1 MLEQALG
8 LEDSHINYGLAER
21 PIHNNAAHALDRLR
35 SAARHAGFELRMASG
50 YRSFSQQLS
59 IWNAKA
65 RGERR
70 VLDAGENPIDILR
83 LTDEETL
90 FAILHWSALPGT
102 SRHHFGTDW
111 DVYAENLLPENY
123 RLQLTQQEYLHGV
136 QKEFNRWLTE
146 FIRTDN
152 EFSRP
157 FDDANFGVAREPWH
171 ISYLP
176 EARLLSPLINQDC
189 ILKALADVDIELK
202 AVIEQHM
209 PKILTHYVRRD
220 KLK

>member
-8 LEDSHINYGLAER
+8 LDDSHINYGLAER
-21 PIHNNAAHALDRLR
+21 PIHNNTGEALDRLR
-35 SAARHAGFELRMASG
+35 AAARHAGFELRLASG
-50 YRSFSQQLS
+50 YRSFDQQLS

-70 VLDAGENPIDILR
+70 LLDGQENPLDILR
-83 LTDEETL
+83 LSEEEKL

-111 DVYAENLLPENY
+111 DVYAENLLPANS
-123 RLQLTQQEYLHGV
+123 RLQLTQDEYLHGA

-157 FDDANFGVAREPWH
+157 FDDAAFGVAREPWH
-171 ISYLP
+171 ISFGPVACTL
-176 EARLLSPLINQDC
+176 APLIKKDTVLN
-189 ILKALADVDIELK
+189 ALNTVDIELK
-202 AVIEQHM
+202 EQIQHFM
-209 PKILTHYVRRD
+209 PKIMADYVRQ
-220 KLK
+220 K

>member
-21 PIHNNAAHALDRLR
+21 PIHQNSADALARLR
-35 SAARHAGFELRMASG
+35 AAAQHAGFELRLASG
-50 YRSFSQQLS
+50 FRSFSQQLS

-70 VLDAGENPIDILR
+70 VVDGQENPIDILSLR
-83 LTDEETL
+83 DEEKL
-90 FAILHWSALPGT
+90 FAILQWSALPGT

-111 DVYAENLLPENY
+111 DVYAENVMPANY
-123 RLQLTQQEYLHGV
+123 RLQLTQEEYLHGV

-152 EFSRP
+152 EFTRP
-157 FDDANFGVAREPWH
+157 FDDASFGVAREPWH
-171 ISYLP
+171 ISFIP
-176 EARLLSPLINQDC
+176 EARLLSPFITKETVLNAIGS
-189 ILKALADVDIELK
+189 IDIELK
-202 AVIEQHM
+202 PHIQRLI
-209 PKILTHYVRRD
+209 PKILAGYVRQG
-220 KLK
+220 

>member
-21 PIHNNAAHALDRLR
+21 PIHQNSADALARLR
-35 SAARHAGFELRMASG
+35 AAAQHAGFELRLASG
-50 YRSFSQQLS
+50 FRSFNQQLS

-70 VLDAGENPIDILR
+70 VVDGQENPIDILS
-83 LTDEETL
+83 LSDEEKL

-111 DVYAENLLPENY
+111 DVYAENVMPANY
-123 RLQLTQQEYLHGV
+123 RLQLTQEEYLHGV

-152 EFSRP
+152 EFTRP
-157 FDDANFGVAREPWH
+157 FDDASFGVAREPWH
-171 ISYLP
+171 ISFMP
-176 EARLLSPLINQDC
+176 EARLLSPFITKEAVLN
-189 ILKALADVDIELK
+189 AVGSVDIELK
-202 AVIEQHM
+202 PHIQRLM
-209 PKILTHYVRRD
+209 PKILAGYVRQG
-220 KLK
+220 

>member
-8 LEDSHINYGLAER
+8 LDDSHINYGLAER
-21 PIHNNAAHALDRLR
+21 PIHNSTADALDRLR
-35 SAARHAGFELRMASG
+35 AAARHAGFELRLASG
-50 YRSFSQQLS
+50 FRTFDQQLS

-70 VLDAGENPIDILR
+70 LLDGQENPIDILS
-83 LTDEETL
+83 LSNEEKL

-111 DVYAENLLPENY
+111 DVYAENLLPANY
-123 RLQLTQQEYLHGV
+123 RLQLTQDEYLHGA

-157 FDDANFGVAREPWH
+157 FDDAAFGVAREPWH
-171 ISYLP
+171 ISFGPVACTL
-176 EARLLSPLINQDC
+176 APLIKKDTVLN
-189 ILKALADVDIELK
+189 ALNTVDIELK
-202 AVIEQHM
+202 EQIQHFM
-209 PKILTHYVRRD
+209 PKIMADYVRQ
-220 KLK
+220 K